1 MVYST
6 LSLKIQTIPF
16 YISNPLRNLA
26 IVKEDK
32 DHSNPDPSNPEMEAV
47 DPNQVADNL
56 ALFSWI

>member
-32 DHSNPDPSNPEMEAV
+32 DHSRPDP
-47 DPNQVADNL
+47 DPQPVGNGL
-56 ALFSWI
+56 P

>member
-32 DHSNPDPSNPEMEAV
+32 DHSKPEPPAMEDPS
-47 DPNQVADNL
+47 
-56 ALFSWI
+56 FSIFDRS